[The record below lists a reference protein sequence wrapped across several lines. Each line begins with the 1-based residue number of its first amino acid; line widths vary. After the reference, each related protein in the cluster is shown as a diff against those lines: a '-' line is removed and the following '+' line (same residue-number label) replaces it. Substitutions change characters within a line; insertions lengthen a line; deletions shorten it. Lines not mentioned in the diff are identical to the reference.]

1 MLAMKQNKAPTL
13 RKLRN
18 NKKLTLET
26 VALAVDCTAGM
37 MSQIE
42 TGQRN
47 PSATLAKKISVFYQ
61 GQISTTRLLY
71 GED

>member
-1 MLAMKQNKAPTL
+1 MKSNKAPTL

-18 NKKLTLET
+18 NKKITLES
-26 VALAVDCTAGM
+26 VAESLGCTAGM

-47 PSATLAKKISVFYQ
+47 PSPKLAKKISVFYQ
-61 GQISTTRLLY
+61 GQITTNRLLY